1 MSWDFVTERDIPS
14 LLQLTIDTYKE
25 SEWSDTDW
33 DIKKIERMLYRAI
46 NEPHQFFIKAMRK
59 DKIIG
64 YFLGHYKDYFHNDK
78 LFATEDFIYVV
89 PSKRGGSTALK
100 MMRLFINWAK
110 GIGVKEIYF
119 EPSVNKK
126 DITRFDSFAKK
137 LGMEA
142 YCKHYRIKV

>member
-1 MSWDFVTERDIPS
+1 VSWDFVTERDIPS

-46 NEPHQFFIKAMRK
+46 NEPHQFFIKVEK
-59 DKIIG
+59 NDKIIG
-64 YFLGHYKDYFHNDK
+64 YLLGHYQDYFHNDK
-78 LFATEDFIYVV
+78 LFA
-89 PSKRGGSTALK
+89 TALK

-137 LGMEA
+137 LGMEE

>member
-46 NEPHQFFIKAMRK
+46 NEPHQFFIKVEEN

-64 YFLGHYKDYFHNDK
+64 YLRS
-78 LFATEDFIYVV
+78 L
-89 PSKRGGSTALK
+89 S
-100 MMRLFINWAK
+100 RLL
-110 GIGVKEIYF
+110 
-119 EPSVNKK
+119 SQ
-126 DITRFDSFAKK
+126 
-137 LGMEA
+137 
-142 YCKHYRIKV
+142 